1 MLAPNE
7 QEHTRAQSTDDIGS
21 VTFIAGKIM

>member
-7 QEHTRAQSTDDIGS
+7 QECTRAQSTDDIGS
-21 VTFIAGKIM
+21 VTFIARKIM

>member
-7 QEHTRAQSTDDIGS
+7 QECTRAQSTDDIGS
-21 VTFIAGKIM
+21 VTFIAGKIL

>member
-7 QEHTRAQSTDDIGS
+7 QEYTRAQSTDDIGS
-21 VTFIAGKIM
+21 VTFIARKIM